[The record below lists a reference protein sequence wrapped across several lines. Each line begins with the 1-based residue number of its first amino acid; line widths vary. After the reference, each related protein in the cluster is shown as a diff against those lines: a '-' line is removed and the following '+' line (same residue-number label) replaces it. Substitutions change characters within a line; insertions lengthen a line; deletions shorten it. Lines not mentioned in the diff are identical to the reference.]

1 MKKNN
6 RLIKLVG
13 AYLGFLI
20 GSGVATGQEIMQYY
34 TPYGFW
40 MLATAV
46 VIATIFI
53 VANYCF
59 SLAGRDGNLAK
70 GSNVFTYYCGEKI
83 GKAFEIFTV
92 FFCYMSYVVMVS
104 GASATL
110 QEQYG
115 IPALVGTIII
125 VVLVGITVAF
135 GLDKIVDIVGLITP
149 VMLTLIVVM
158 VAIGL
163 FKNIGAIPANI
174 ELMNNGTVEVTKAGP
189 NWITSAFSN
198 GGFCILWLA
207 SFSAA
212 LGKTE
217 DFKTLT
223 KANIISSIIVVVT
236 NSIIGFALIAYI
248 DKVSGLQIPNL
259 YIVKQIMPFAANVF
273 GVLIFLAI
281 YTSACPLLWSGVDGF
296 AKEDDSKFKIV
307 TAILAIAGGVIAL
320 YVPFNLL
327 MHYVY
332 MVNGYLGFIV
342 LVIMLVQIARKKL
355 KNNNK

>member
-1 MKKNN
+1 MKKNH
-6 RLIKLVG
+6 RLFKLVG

-34 TPYGFW
+34 TPYGYW

-46 VIATIFI
+46 VIAIIFI

-59 SLAGRDGNLAK
+59 SLAGRDGNLTK
-70 GSNVFTYYCGEKI
+70 GSNVFSYYCGNKI

-92 FFCYMSYVVMVS
+92 LFCYMSYVVMIS

-110 QEQYG
+110 QEQYNV
-115 IPALVGTIII
+115 PAIIGTAII
-125 VVLVGITVAF
+125 VVLVGLTVAF
-135 GLDKIVDIVGLITP
+135 GLNKIVDIVGLITP
-149 VMLTLIVVM
+149 IMLILIVAM

-163 FKNIGAIPANI
+163 IKKIDIIPANI
-174 ELMNNGTVEVTKAGP
+174 ELIKNGTIEVTKAGP

-217 DFKTLT
+217 DFKVLT
-223 KANIISSIIVVVT
+223 KANIISSIIVVLT

-248 DKVSGLQIPNL
+248 DKVASLQIPNL
-259 YIVKQIMPFAANVF
+259 YIVKQIMPLAANVF
-273 GVLIFLAI
+273 GILIFAAI
-281 YTSACPLLWSGVDGF
+281 YTSACPLLWSGVEGF
-296 AKEDDSKFKIV
+296 AKEGTKKFRIV
-307 TAILAIAGGVIAL
+307 TAILAIVGGLIAL
-320 YVPFNLL
+320 YIPFNLL
-327 MHYVY
+327 MHYIY
-332 MVNGYLGFIV
+332 MINGYLGFVV
-342 LVIMLVQIARKKL
+342 LIIMLVRIATGKL
-355 KNNNK
+355 NNK